1 MNKKQKKVENI
12 MIIVSSLALAFVINV
27 FTWTWALNATLKASL
42 IDKTQTEVN
51 VSDIYL
57 DKDSDTSEVVKLKT
71 GTKIADV
78 SGLSFSLIYNPKD
91 IEIKDIYSPEK
102 KVEIKKTDSGNG
114 IATVYLTLIESRTID
129 KFEDIIWIIT
139 EKKVEKEVSIS
150 LLNANFQDK
159 KDNKLYELTTKWI
172 QY

>member
-1 MNKKQKKVENI
+1 M
-12 MIIVSSLALAFVINV
+12 
-27 FTWTWALNATLKASL
+27 
-42 IDKTQTEVN
+42 DKTQTEVDI
-51 VSDIYL
+51 SDIYL

-114 IATVYLTLIESRTID
+114 IVTVYLTLIEGRTID
-129 KFEDIIWIIT
+129 KFEDII
-139 EKKVEKEVSIS
+139 
-150 LLNANFQDK
+150 
-159 KDNKLYELTTKWI
+159 
-172 QY
+172 